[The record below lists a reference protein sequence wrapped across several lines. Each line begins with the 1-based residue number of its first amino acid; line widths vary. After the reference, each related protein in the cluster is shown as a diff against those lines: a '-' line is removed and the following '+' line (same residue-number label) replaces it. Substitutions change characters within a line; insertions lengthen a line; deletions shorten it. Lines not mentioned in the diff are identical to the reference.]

1 MKTPRDVGYKDLI
14 KSLERIGYEVS
25 RQSGSHIRLTAKIG
39 GKTHHI
45 TIPAHNPI
53 KIGTLNAIVNELS
66 NVLGISKAKLIEKL
80 FG

>member
-1 MKTPRDVGYKDLI
+1 MKTPRDIGYKDLI

-25 RQSGSHIRLTAKIG
+25 RQSGGHIRLTAKIG
-39 GKTHHI
+39 EKTHHI

-53 KIGTLNAIVNELS
+53 KIGTLNSIVNELS
-66 NVLGISKAKLIEKL
+66 NVLEISKAELIEKL

>member
-39 GKTHHI
+39 EKTHHI

-53 KIGTLNAIVNELS
+53 KTGTLNTIVNELS
-66 NVLGISKAKLIEKL
+66 NVLKISKAKLIEKL